1 MEKRKKIII
10 AASIGGILCLAG
22 IALAVVF
29 TVAKKNPLIKGLAN
43 LAEEI
48 QLLEEEQGEN
58 FWTDML
64 NQMGQGNAQ
73 GEYSCNISGIPV
85 LQKATIGLD
94 GSIRRDMENRLCAA
108 DVQVS
113 VANAK
118 VLDIYGFGKEE
129 DQAGIQGSTVY
140 LQVPSIWEGSVVLGT
155 KSLSKQ
161 WNQTNIKAQLEQVSG
176 KNLALPEIGDVNLF
190 EEFSVEDFSAKDF
203 LQEKEE
209 AFKEL
214 YQKMEIVKPEKAWN
228 EGVLEEEQK
237 ELLENYELLDNEGGI
252 INNECYVIVLPKE
265 ELEQIVSGVTEAV
278 RLCVY
283 LDSAKRIVRISGLP
297 GETIA
302 TAAGEETFSL
312 NLLGTEKTV
321 DSIEIEF
328 SHVGEGKKLISGLSE
343 EELRLEGKAVIN
355 REAAETVIYHVEAD
369 GNLEY
374 KNRKSACSV
383 AGDIE
388 GKNEKDIGRKSAV
401 LKLDNLTWKE
411 QGNTVLRLS
420 GSFSLEPLE
429 DEVEI
434 PSGKEYRIGEMG
446 KIETLLF
453 LAECGKNLYTNFS
466 GYLSF
471 LK

>member
-10 AASIGGILCLAG
+10 AASIGGILCLVG

-58 FWTDML
+58 FWTDMI
-64 NQMGQGNAQ
+64 NQVGRGNVQ
-73 GEYSCNISGIPV
+73 GEYSCNISGIPL
-85 LQKATIGLD
+85 LQKVTIGLD
-94 GSIRRDMENRLCAA
+94 GNIRRDMENRLCAA
-108 DVQVS
+108 DARIS

-129 DQAGIQGSTVY
+129 GQTGMSGSTVY
-140 LQVPSIWEGSVVLGT
+140 LQMPALWKGSVVFGT
-155 KSLSKQ
+155 KSVSGQ
-161 WNQTNIKAQLEQVSG
+161 WNQTDLKTQLEQVSG
-176 KNLALPEIGDVNLF
+176 KNLTMPETRDINLF
-190 EEFSVEDFSAKDF
+190 QEFSVEGFSAKDF
-203 LQEKEE
+203 FREKEE

-214 YQKMEIVKPEKAWN
+214 YRKMEIVKPEKAWN
-228 EGVLEEEQK
+228 EGLLEEEQK
-237 ELLENYELLDNEGGI
+237 EQLENYELVDNEGKI
-252 INNECYVIVLPKE
+252 INNVCYVIVLPKE
-265 ELEQIVSGVTEAV
+265 ELEQIVSGVTEEV

-283 LDSAKRIVRISGLP
+283 LDSAKRIVRLSGLP
-297 GETIA
+297 GETIT

-321 DSIEIEF
+321 DSMEIEF
-328 SHVGEGKKLISGLSE
+328 SHVGEAKKLISGLLE
-343 EELRLEGKAVIN
+343 EELRLEGNAVIN

-369 GNLEY
+369 GSLEY

-411 QGNTVLRLS
+411 QGDVVLRLS
-420 GSFSLEPLE
+420 GSLSFEPLANE
-429 DEVEI
+429 IEI

-446 KIETLLF
+446 KIETLFF
-453 LAECGKNLYTNFS
+453 LAECGKNLIANFS